1 MFWEFIYFAVDA
13 PNNFTCPYFSAQ
25 VSLLLQQLTQ
35 ETVSLK
41 NHTTNKIP
49 SLPTKMKTNNTT
61 TTTTTATTPAN
72 KQIVMVVKTTMQT
85 QNKLKEQKQPSN
97 ELLKFQLQLIGPQK
111 LLATKNEANNTTT
124 TKTETTSTTVTTTI
138 PTTENGVA
146 KKLCIIK
153 KFVMSECKIGSLLLL
168 SFSRCE
174 GHLLPGR

>member
-1 MFWEFIYFAVDA
+1 MY
-13 PNNFTCPYFSAQ
+13 PYFSAQ
-25 VSLLLQQLTQ
+25 VSLLLKQLTQ

-61 TTTTTATTPAN
+61 TTTTRTPAN

-111 LLATKNEANNTTT
+111 LLATKNEANNNN
-124 TKTETTSTTVTTTI
+124 K
-138 PTTENGVA
+138 NGNNIGYSHYNNTNNRKWCCQKIMHN
-146 KKLCIIK
+146 KKICH
-153 KFVMSECKIGSLLLL
+153 VRM
-168 SFSRCE
+168 
-174 GHLLPGR
+174 